1 MAEQPEGRATLAAKP
16 TGLPKNRHRKIIMLK
31 ALSWLGARAQWAL
44 AIGVIAAVF
53 IPGPGELLEGTI
65 PFWVA
70 VMTGL
75 AMTRIDLGAVLRR
88 AIGPRR
94 MVRNLGLAALLM
106 LITPAVFFALAS
118 AAGIEESHVQ
128 ALVYTAAAPPLGSAT
143 AFCLM
148 LGLDA
153 AFALEITVLGSF
165 LAPFTMPLVARIL
178 LGEAVPIETAEMVL
192 RLTILI
198 GSAAIG
204 AVVLR
209 RILGPKTIE
218 KHRYAFDGVASICL
232 VLFLF
237 PLFLGLTGQIA
248 AAPTY
253 ALTTAI
259 LVILANLGVQIA
271 SFPLCSWVAGRET
284 GGATSLIWG
293 NRNAALGLASLPPD
307 PLLTLYVALYQFPMY
322 FTPLIMRLV
331 VGRPAPAL
339 NSN

>member
-1 MAEQPEGRATLAAKP
+1 MI
-16 TGLPKNRHRKIIMLK
+16 N

-53 IPGPGELLEGTI
+53 IPGPGELLEGSI

-88 AIGPRR
+88 AVGPRR
-94 MVRNLGLAALLM
+94 MARNLVLAALLM
-106 LITPAVFFALAS
+106 LITPAVFFGLAF
-118 AAGIEESHVQ
+118 GVGLEDSHIQ

-153 AFALEITVLGSF
+153 AFALEITILGSF
-165 LAPFTMPLVARIL
+165 LAPFTMPLVARVL
-178 LGEAVPIETAEMVL
+178 LGDAVPIEAAEMVL
-192 RLTILI
+192 RLGILI

-204 AVVLR
+204 AIILR
-209 RILGPKTIE
+209 RVLGAQTIE
-218 KHRYAFDGVASICL
+218 KHRFAFDGVASICL

-237 PLFLGLTGQIA
+237 PLFLGLTDQIA
-248 AAPTY
+248 AAPAY
-253 ALTTAI
+253 ALTTAV
-259 LVILANLGVQIA
+259 LVILVNLGVQIV
-271 SFPLCSWVAGRET
+271 SFPICRWSAGRET

-322 FTPLIMRLV
+322 FTPLIMRFI
-331 VGRPAPAL
+331 VGRPA
-339 NSN
+339 SEIRSI

>member
-1 MAEQPEGRATLAAKP
+1 MIA
-16 TGLPKNRHRKIIMLK
+16 

-44 AIGVIAAVF
+44 AIGVVAAVF
-53 IPGPGELLEGTI
+53 IPGPGELLEGSI

-75 AMTRIDLGAVLRR
+75 AMTRIDLTTVLRR

-94 MVRNLGLAALLM
+94 MVRNLALAALLM
-106 LITPAVFFALAS
+106 LITPAVFLGLAT
-118 AAGIEESHVQ
+118 ATGIADSHIL

-165 LAPFTMPLVARIL
+165 LAPFTMPLVARVL
-178 LGEAVPIETAEMVL
+178 LGDAVPIEAAEMVL
-192 RLTILI
+192 RLGILI

-204 AVVLR
+204 AIILR

-218 KHRYAFDGVASICL
+218 THRFAFDGVASICL

-237 PLFLGLTGQIA
+237 PLFLGLTDQIA
-248 AAPTY
+248 AVPEY
-253 ALTTAI
+253 ALITAV
-259 LVILANLGVQIA
+259 LVILANLGVQIV
-271 SFPLCSWVAGRET
+271 SFPLCRWTAGRET
-284 GGATSLIWG
+284 GGATCLVWG

-322 FTPLIMRLV
+322 FTPLIMRYV
-331 VGRPAPAL
+331 VGRPAADIHA
-339 NSN
+339 N

>member
-1 MAEQPEGRATLAAKP
+1 MIAVLA
-16 TGLPKNRHRKIIMLK
+16 
-31 ALSWLGARAQWAL
+31 WLGARAQWAL
-44 AIGVIAAVF
+44 AIGVVAAVF
-53 IPGPGELLEGTI
+53 IPGPGELLEGSI

-75 AMTRIDLGAVLRR
+75 AMTRIDLGTVLRR

-94 MVRNLGLAALLM
+94 MMRNLGLAALLM
-106 LITPAVFFALAS
+106 LITPAVFFGLAS
-118 AAGIEESHVQ
+118 ASGIADSHIQ

-165 LAPFTMPLVARIL
+165 LAPFTMPLVARVL
-178 LGEAVPIETAEMVL
+178 LGEALPIETAEMVL
-192 RLTILI
+192 RLGILI
-198 GSAAIG
+198 GSSAIG
-204 AVVLR
+204 AIIMR
-209 RILGPKTIE
+209 RILGPKTID
-218 KHRYAFDGVASICL
+218 KHRFAFDGVASICL

-237 PLFLGLTGQIA
+237 PLFLGLTDQIA
-248 AAPTY
+248 AAPAY

-259 LVILANLGVQIA
+259 LVILVNLGVQIA
-271 SFPLCSWVAGRET
+271 SFPLCRWTAGRES

-322 FTPLIMRLV
+322 FTPLIMRFV
-331 VGRPAPAL
+331 VGRPAVEAQT
-339 NSN
+339 N